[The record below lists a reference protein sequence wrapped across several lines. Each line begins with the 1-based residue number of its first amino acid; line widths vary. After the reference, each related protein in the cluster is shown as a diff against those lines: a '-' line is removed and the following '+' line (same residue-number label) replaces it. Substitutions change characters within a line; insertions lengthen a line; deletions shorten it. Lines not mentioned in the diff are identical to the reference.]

1 MTAVSATTVNGITCD
16 LRTAW
21 TFEDGELPPDR
32 VEVVGVRVSVEL
44 IVGHT
49 LRVYAGGYRTDYPPA
64 KADDPLRNEHDH
76 FLACV
81 RDRSQAPA
89 LGVAQ
94 ALAGLRLADAAMES
108 LRLNQEVFLSA

>member
-32 VEVVGVRVSVEL
+32 VEVVGVRGSVEL

-64 KADDPLRNEHDH
+64 KADLCGTNTIIFWHASATGHRHQ
-76 FLACV
+76 
-81 RDRSQAPA
+81 RSVLPRRSP
-89 LGVAQ
+89 G
-94 ALAGLRLADAAMES
+94 
-108 LRLNQEVFLSA
+108 